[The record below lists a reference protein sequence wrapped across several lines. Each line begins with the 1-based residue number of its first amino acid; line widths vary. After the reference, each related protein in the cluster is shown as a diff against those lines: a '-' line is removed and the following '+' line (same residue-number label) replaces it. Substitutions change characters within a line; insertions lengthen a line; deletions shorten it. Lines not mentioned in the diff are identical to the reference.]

1 MGLHVHRET
10 CENLFACSFLVERND
25 LALTMVRANLQVC
38 VFKNASAFFDDAVLT
53 RTAKYG
59 YI

>member
-1 MGLHVHRET
+1 VHRET